1 MKPGLLLQKSSL
13 STKFTMIVGAIVFFI
28 CAASSLILYT
38 YLKQKAIEDTYEKS
52 KIVFYLM
59 DAVGAYVRGTLRPK
73 MFEVLSQTHARHD
86 FVAEAMSTTRIK
98 HGIVQQLKREIP
110 YFDYRRVS
118 DNPRNIKNKAEG
130 FTLDMIKRFRENPDL
145 DEWHGV
151 ANVGGKRLFFVL
163 KPIRTRKECLRC
175 HGKPEEAP
183 PGLLAQYGPSNGFY
197 RKVGDIAGL
206 EAVSIPFNLVLAE
219 IRNIAITIMGVG
231 IAMMFFLFA
240 PIEVAF
246 LRLVTQPLHRLTDSF
261 KAIDKGDRPLG
272 ETIPVTSSDEIGE
285 VTESFNTMAKHLAE
299 AQETLKAN
307 TELLQSIVNG
317 ISDPLALADTD
328 CSLAVVNNAYQAWIA
343 KESPAVLGYSC
354 HELAH
359 QSETLCP
366 ACLLEEVLAT
376 GKEVNGEW
384 KGPDGR
390 YYFTQLYP
398 IYDEDGEVKQVVHY
412 IRDMTLLK
420 QAEAKMMQAEQ
431 LASLGQLAAGV
442 AHEINNPL
450 STILCYVKILL
461 KGVDNEKPIAKDLG
475 VIQKH
480 AVSCSKIVDSL
491 LSFARQSKTSRKM
504 CDINET
510 LTEIVGMVKKQFE
523 KDGVKINCQLEPNIP
538 RLLIDPDKM
547 KQVFMNLL
555 MNAKQAIT
563 GKGKVEISSRY
574 VPTKHLV
581 EIEIADNGHGI
592 DAHILDKIFDP
603 FFTTKKTGEGT
614 GLGLSVSYGIVKEH
628 GGEIQVESHPG
639 RGAKFTIIVP
649 AQ

>member
-13 STKFTMIVGAIVFFI
+13 STKFTMIVGAVVFFI

-59 DAVGAYVRGTLRPK
+59 DGVGAYVRETLRPK
-73 MFEVLSQTHARHD
+73 MFTLLSQTQAKES

-98 HGIVQQLKREIP
+98 HGIVKHLKREIP

-118 DNPRNIKNKAEG
+118 DNPRNQKNRAEG
-130 FTLDMIKRFRENPDL
+130 FTLRMIKKFRENPDL

-151 ANVGGKRLFFVL
+151 ANVNGERLFFVL
-163 KPIRTRKECLRC
+163 KPIRTKEECLRC
-175 HGKPEEAP
+175 HGRPEDAP
-183 PGLLAQYGPSNGFY
+183 PGLLRQYGSKNGFY
-197 RKVGDIAGL
+197 RRVGDIAGL
-206 EAVSIPFNLVLAE
+206 EAVSIPFNVVLSE
-219 IRNIAITIMGVG
+219 IRNIAITILGVG

-246 LRLVTQPLHRLTDSF
+246 IRLVTQPLHRLTDSF

-285 VTESFNTMAKHLAE
+285 LTESFNTMAKHLAE
-299 AQETLKAN
+299 AQDTLKAN

-317 ISDPLALADTD
+317 ISDPLALANTD
-328 CSLAVVNNAYQAWIA
+328 CSLAVVNNAYQSWIA

-359 QSETLCP
+359 QSEILCP

-376 GKEVNGEW
+376 GKEVSGEW
-384 KGPDGR
+384 KGPDGK

-398 IYDEDGEVKQVVHY
+398 IYDENREVKQVVHY

-431 LASLGQLAAGV
+431 MASLGQLAAGV

-461 KGVDNEKPIAKDLG
+461 KGVPQEDPIAKDLE

-480 AVSCSKIVDSL
+480 AVSCSKIVDNL
-491 LSFARQSKTSRKM
+491 LSFARQGKTSRRM
-504 CDINET
+504 CDINGT
-510 LTEIVGMVKKQFE
+510 LNEIISMVKKQFE
-523 KDGVKINCQLEPNIP
+523 KDAIKIEKKLQPDIP

-555 MNAKQAIT
+555 MNAKQAIS
-563 GKGKVEISSRY
+563 KSGKVWIYSRY
-574 VPTKHLV
+574 ISDKNIV
-581 EIEIADNGHGI
+581 EINIEDDGHGI
-592 DAHILDKIFDP
+592 DAKIMDKIFDP

-628 GGEIQVESHPG
+628 GGEIQVESRQG
-639 RGAKFTIIVP
+639 KGTKFTITLPVG
-649 AQ
+649 